1 MKSLKLLIFAALAIF
16 FFACSSPAG
25 SDANSTTVTNGT
37 QNHTSAPTP
46 TSNPNGNENG
56 NENQNGGENNQEVNN
71 GNENGGSSTTLAPN
85 ECDMGGDFNLEDWVG
100 KIYVN
105 NQLPQSTH
113 YSNVYKKINWDSDA
127 FETNSNHKVHLY
139 ITKNENKLI
148 VEKNRAYSGNNQWFE
163 IQSVVKTS
171 DNRIDV
177 TLKNAN

>member
-1 MKSLKLLIFAALAIF
+1 MKSLKLLIFAALAIL

-37 QNHTSAPTP
+37 QNPTSAPTP
-46 TSNPNGNENG
+46 TSNP
-56 NENQNGGENNQEVNN
+56 N

-85 ECDMGGDFNLEDWVG
+85 ECDMGGDFNLEDWVS

-105 NQLPQSTH
+105 NKQDESA
-113 YSNVYKKINWDSDA
+113 YCASNIIVWHDDDFDS
-127 FETNSNHKVHLY
+127 NNHKVYLY
-139 ITKNENKLI
+139 IKKIGNNLV
-148 VEKNRAYSGNNQWFE
+148 VEKQQGSYTNRNSWFE
-163 IQSVVKTS
+163 IESVVKTS